1 MHDTA
6 RPEEPPIPPAQPGA
20 PTQPPATDEHP
31 ALYRVGA
38 ILIAGKALLWLLLLC
53 VGWLALA
60 VGVGIGMAEAHGDDA
75 IGIGI
80 AGVIGTLV
88 MAAIGLFQILV
99 LFLAIKAWSGRRPWV
114 YVLMALAVLN
124 VASGGP
130 IGIAVGV
137 VALIGCVQVLDR
149 PRAAA

>member
-1 MHDTA
+1 MQDTTQ
-6 RPEEPPIPPAQPGA
+6 EPPIPPAQPGA
-20 PTQPPATDEHP
+20 PTQPPAAPEEHP

-38 ILIAGKALLWLLLLC
+38 ILIAGKALLWLVLLC
-53 VGWLALA
+53 IGWLAMG
-60 VGVGIGMAEAHGDDA
+60 VGVAIGMAEAHGDDA
-75 IGIGI
+75 FGFLI
-80 AGVIGTLV
+80 AGVVGTFV
-88 MAAIGLFQILV
+88 MAAIGLFQVLV

-149 PRAAA
+149 PRTA

>member
-1 MHDTA
+1 MQDTA
-6 RPEEPPIPPAQPGA
+6 RPEEPPIPPPTRGA
-20 PTQPPATDEHP
+20 PTQSAAPDEHP
-31 ALYRVGA
+31 ALYRVGV

-53 VGWLALA
+53 VGWLAMA
-60 VGVGIGMAEAHGDDA
+60 VGVVIGMAEAHGDDA
-75 IGIGI
+75 FGFLIG
-80 AGVIGTLV
+80 GVIGTFV
-88 MAAIGLFQILV
+88 MAAIGVFQIVV
-99 LFLAIKAWSGRRPWV
+99 LFLALKAWSGRRPWV

-149 PRAAA
+149 PRSP